1 MSLGCDSLMKQ
12 NLFMKKLL
20 TSLPVIAVLA
30 LATTGCITYER
41 REVVPARTV
50 VETGPAPVVGRETVI
65 TTLPSGY
72 TTRVVRGSRY
82 YYYNNTYYRT
92 YPRGGYVVVTP

>member
-1 MSLGCDSLMKQ
+1 MKI
-12 NLFMKKLL
+12 L
-20 TSLPVIAVLA
+20 TSLPIIAAIA
-30 LATTGCITYER
+30 LVTTGCFTYER
-41 REVVPARTV
+41 REVPTRTV
-50 VETGPAPVVGRETVI
+50 VETVGPAPVVARETVV

-72 TTRVVRGSRY
+72 TTRTVRGSRY